1 MIKFIRR
8 FFEPSLRYEDDD
20 SLIDVI
26 LDLEYRLEY
35 LEKDNIELSNSLQKI
50 EDRLERRIDRIQ
62 PVIYNI
68 KGEERNV

>member
-35 LEKDNIELSNSLQKI
+35 LEKDNIELSNSLQKM

>member
-20 SLIDVI
+20 SLIDAI

-35 LEKDNIELSNSLQKI
+35 LEKDNIELSNALQKM

-62 PVIYNI
+62 PVIYSI
-68 KGEERNV
+68 KGEEKNV

>member
-8 FFEPSLRYEDDD
+8 FFEPSVGYEDDD
-20 SLIDVI
+20 SLIDAI

-35 LEKDNIELSNSLQKI
+35 LEKDNIELSNALQKM

>member
-35 LEKDNIELSNSLQKI
+35 LEKDNIELSNALQKM

>member
-8 FFEPSLRYEDDD
+8 FFEPSVRYEDDD
-20 SLIDVI
+20 SLIDAI

-35 LEKDNIELSNSLQKI
+35 LEKDNIELSNALQKI

-62 PVIYNI
+62 PVIYNL

>member
-8 FFEPSLRYEDDD
+8 FFEPILRYEDDD
-20 SLIDVI
+20 SLIDAI

>member
-8 FFEPSLRYEDDD
+8 FFEPSVRYEDDD
-20 SLIDVI
+20 SLIDAI

-35 LEKDNIELSNSLQKI
+35 LEKDNIELSNALQKL

>member
-68 KGEERNV
+68 KGEEKNV

>member
-35 LEKDNIELSNSLQKI
+35 LEKDNIELSNALQKI

>member
-8 FFEPSLRYEDDD
+8 FFEPSVGYEDDD
-20 SLIDVI
+20 SLIDAI

-35 LEKDNIELSNSLQKI
+35 LEKDNIELSNALQKI

>member
-8 FFEPSLRYEDDD
+8 FFEPSLRCEDDD

-35 LEKDNIELSNSLQKI
+35 LEKDNIELSNALQKM

>member
-8 FFEPSLRYEDDD
+8 FFEPSVRYEDDD
-20 SLIDVI
+20 SLIDAI

-35 LEKDNIELSNSLQKI
+35 LEKDNIELSNALQKL

-62 PVIYNI
+62 PVIYNL

>member
-20 SLIDVI
+20 SLIDAI

-35 LEKDNIELSNSLQKI
+35 LEKDNIELSNALQKM

-62 PVIYNI
+62 PVIYSI